1 MDKSLKRVLS
11 GKVIRNKLTLHT
23 RDTTY
28 LAGLLFK
35 KNCSKAQLLL
45 KNKKTFLKKP
55 DRRRKKHKSIVI
67 DSQSALQV
75 SKLLLFLIK

>member
-35 KNCSKAQLLL
+35 KTA
-45 KNKKTFLKKP
+45 
-55 DRRRKKHKSIVI
+55 
-67 DSQSALQV
+67 A
-75 SKLLLFLIK
+75 KLNFC

>member
-28 LAGLLFK
+28 LAGFLLK
-35 KNCSKAQLLL
+35 KNCSRAQLLL
-45 KNKKTFLKKP
+45 KKWNFFKETRQKKEKKY
-55 DRRRKKHKSIVI
+55 KSIVI
-67 DSQSALQV
+67 DSQSA

>member
-35 KNCSKAQLLL
+35 KKLQQSSTFIKE
-45 KNKKTFLKKP
+45 KK
-55 DRRRKKHKSIVI
+55 
-67 DSQSALQV
+67 
-75 SKLLLFLIK
+75 KLF

>member
-1 MDKSLKRVLS
+1 MQESSIEFMYFIVEWLNFRDLECFMDKSLKRVLS

-28 LAGLLFK
+28 LAGLLLK

-45 KNKKTFLKKP
+45 KK
-55 DRRRKKHKSIVI
+55 
-67 DSQSALQV
+67 
-75 SKLLLFLIK
+75 

>member
-28 LAGLLFK
+28 LAGFY
-35 KNCSKAQLLL
+35 SK
-45 KNKKTFLKKP
+45 KKT
-55 DRRRKKHKSIVI
+55 
-67 DSQSALQV
+67 AA
-75 SKLLLFLIK
+75 KLNFC